1 MCFKGNTI
9 AFLDNIPK
17 YSYVFPAVIVFCKM
31 SMFLLSSLSNM
42 IIDSASDRLVGG
54 LVVREFDKTQEKH
67 VWGSDFACAL
77 WSRFINSVILILF
90 FLYWR

>member
-1 MCFKGNTI
+1 MCFK

-54 LVVREFDKTQEKH
+54 LVVREFDKTVH
-67 VWGSDFACAL
+67 FGRGL
-77 WSRFINSVILILF
+77 LILLF
-90 FLYWR
+90 